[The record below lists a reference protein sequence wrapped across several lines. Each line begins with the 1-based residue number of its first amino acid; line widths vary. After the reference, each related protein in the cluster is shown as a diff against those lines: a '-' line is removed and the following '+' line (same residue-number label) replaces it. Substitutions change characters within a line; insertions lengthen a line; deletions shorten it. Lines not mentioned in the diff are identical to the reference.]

1 MIMPESETRSGLQR
15 YEKPVFEKESE
26 LVFPREV
33 IESFNGGRFCVQC
46 SSCHGCQ

>member
-1 MIMPESETRSGLQR
+1 MSVPESKTGSK

-26 LVFPREV
+26 LRFPREV
-33 IESFNGGRFCVQC
+33 IEVFNGGRMCVQC